1 MGRSTRALLFPS
13 CSAFGTRAS
22 IFLLLSRSGGAGP
35 ARPAADRQ
43 TADVLAD
50 GDGWTRCTAGHKHWG
65 RFGAAGLLLVAP
77 GPSVLLQHRASW
89 SHHGDTWG
97 VPGGARTSRESAVEA
112 ALREAAEET
121 GLDAAGATV
130 RAELLDDHGGWS
142 YTTVLAS
149 TPVRL
154 SVHALDRESTDVRWV
169 ELDGVERLPLHPGFA
184 ATWPALRAWIS

>member
-1 MGRSTRALLFPS
+1 
-13 CSAFGTRAS
+13 
-22 IFLLLSRSGGAGP
+22 
-35 ARPAADRQ
+35 
-43 TADVLAD
+43 VLAD